1 MRARAVFT
9 VFARKLESGS
19 RVFYYQTY
27 DDKGFRTPMYST
39 GQKTKT
45 AAVAF
50 CMARYRAGKLI
61 PGKEAKIKTPTFG
74 KFAEGWWDFDTC
86 QYLLKRTARRPMSK
100 GTAAQGAS
108 TTKRHLLPQFGGM
121 KLDEITSYGVDLWLS
136 GFKQAGLS
144 NATGNNALKFLK
156 IMLEEAKLQGFIK
169 ENPCAGVKFLPEEEK
184 EIDILKPEE
193 VRALFPA
200 DWHSVWADETHC
212 VLNKLAACTGMRL
225 GELLGLRGEYLF
237 DGYITVAGQHG
248 RFGYGDTK
256 THKPRN
262 ITIPE
267 IIENDLQRLKD
278 KNGDGYLFSNDGG
291 KKPLGRHPVYN
302 AFFAALEKIG
312 ITDEERRRRGL
323 SMHGWRH
330 FLNTTLLMDN
340 VSDSKVMSVTGH
352 LTKKMKERYTHF
364 DTTKFSE
371 VVNAQEKVF
380 TDKTKKGKPQNR
392 KKK

>member
-9 VFARKLESGS
+9 VFARKLESGR

-27 DDKGFRTPMYST
+27 DEKGFRTPLYST

-50 CMARYRAGKLI
+50 CMERYRAGKLI
-61 PGKEAKIKTPTFG
+61 PQKEERVKTPDFA
-74 KFAEGWWDFDTC
+74 KFAEGWWDFETC
-86 QYLLKRTARRPMSK
+86 VYLQKRTARRSMSR

-108 TTKRHLLPQFGGM
+108 TTKRHLLPEFGDK

-136 GFKQAGLS
+136 GFKKRGLS

-156 IMLEEAKLQGFIK
+156 IMLEEAKLQGLIK
-169 ENPCAGVKFLPEEEK
+169 INPCENVKFLPEEAKDIE
-184 EIDILKPEE
+184 ILKPEE

-200 DWHSVWADETHC
+200 DWHDVWADETHC
-212 VLNKLAACTGMRL
+212 ILNKLAACTGMRL

-237 DGYITVAGQHG
+237 NGYITVAGQHG

-256 THKPRN
+256 THKARN
-262 ITIPE
+262 IIISK
-267 IIENDLQRLKD
+267 IIEYDLRRLKER
-278 KNGDGYLFSNDGG
+278 NGDGYLFSNDGG
-291 KKPLGRHPVYN
+291 EKPLGRHPVYN
-302 AFFAALEKIG
+302 AFFAALERIG
-312 ITDEERRRRGL
+312 ISDEERRRRGL

-330 FLNTTLLMDN
+330 FLNTTLLMEN
-340 VSDSKVMSVTGH
+340 VPDSKVMSVTGH
-352 LTKKMKERYTHF
+352 VSKKMKERYTHF

-371 VVNAQEKVF
+371 VVDVQEKLL
-380 TDKTKKGKPQNR
+380 TDKRAGKA

>member
-1 MRARAVFT
+1 MRARAIFT
-9 VFARKLESGS
+9 VFARTLESGR

-27 DDKGFRTPMYST
+27 DEKGFRTPLYST
-39 GQKTKT
+39 GQRTKT

-50 CMARYRAGKLI
+50 CMELYRAGKLV
-61 PGKEAKIKTPTFG
+61 PQKEAKFKMPAFA
-74 KFAEGWWDFDTC
+74 KFAEGWWDFDTYK
-86 QYLLKRTARRPMSK
+86 YLMKRSARRPMSK

-108 TTKRHLLPQFGGM
+108 TTKRHLLPEFGDK
-121 KLDEITSYGVDLWLS
+121 KLDGITSYGVDLWLS
-136 GFKQAGLS
+136 GFKQRGLS

-156 IMLEEAKLQGFIK
+156 IMLEEAKQQGIIK
-169 ENPCAGVKFLPEEEK
+169 DNPCEKVKFLPEEGK
-184 EIDILKPEE
+184 DIDILTPDE

-200 DWHSVWADETHC
+200 NWYDVWADETHC
-212 VLNKLAACTGMRL
+212 ILNKLAACTGMRL

-262 ITIPE
+262 IIISK
-267 IIENDLQRLKD
+267 IIEYDLQRLKD
-278 KNGDGYLFSNDGG
+278 RNGDGYLFSNDGG

-312 ITDEERRRRGL
+312 IGGDERRRRGL

-330 FLNTTLLMDN
+330 FLNTTLLMAN
-340 VSDSKVMSVTGH
+340 VPDSKVMSVTGH
-352 LTKKMKERYTHF
+352 VSKKMKERYTHF

-371 VVNAQEKVF
+371 VADVQERLLA
-380 TDKTKKGKPQNR
+380 DKGAGKANKK
-392 KKK
+392 